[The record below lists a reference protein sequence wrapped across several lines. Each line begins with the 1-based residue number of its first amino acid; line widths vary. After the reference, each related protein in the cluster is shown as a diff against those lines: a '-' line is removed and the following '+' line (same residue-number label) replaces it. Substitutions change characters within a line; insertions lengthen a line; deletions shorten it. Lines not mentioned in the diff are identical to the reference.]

1 MNLEM
6 RLGMGFASLI
16 AYATTGDP
24 GALPFGLDMVNLQN
38 SALLYLGLSGLVF
51 IIIWI
56 LGFRKVN

>member
-1 MNLEM
+1 MT
-6 RLGMGFASLI
+6 LGMRFASLI
-16 AYATTGDP
+16 AYATTGEP

-38 SALLYLGLSGLVF
+38 SALIYLGLSGLVF

>member
-1 MNLEM
+1 MKFEM
-6 RLGMGFASLI
+6 VFTSLI

-56 LGFRKVN
+56 LGFRKG